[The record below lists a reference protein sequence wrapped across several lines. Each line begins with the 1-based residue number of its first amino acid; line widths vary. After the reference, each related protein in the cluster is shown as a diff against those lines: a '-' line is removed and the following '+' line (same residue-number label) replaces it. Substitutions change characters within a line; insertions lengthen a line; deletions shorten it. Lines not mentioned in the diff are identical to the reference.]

1 MAIRVT
7 VGHDTRRSARLD
19 AQLDALSEGI
29 KDRQKNARRLAGY
42 VRTQARRNVRKQ
54 ETVEGAPFTPRKRQR
69 AERAM
74 LKGLA
79 KSMAVLSRSKEGGGA
94 VVTWKN
100 GFTAKIGYRHQHGV
114 GEEWTPDRAERAY
127 GRPDYKA
134 PCTRRQAKALL
145 REGYR
150 LMVPMKGGGRRP
162 KRVSVLW
169 LERHF
174 TLGHA
179 GLVLRLMRTKS
190 AQGKQSW
197 LDTVPER
204 TFLGVTSGEADKMC
218 ERLAKTVLG
227 SVPT

>member
-1 MAIRVT
+1 MDIRLT

-19 AQLDALSEGI
+19 AQLEALGGEI
-29 KDRQKNARRLAGY
+29 KDRQKNARRLGGY
-42 VRTQARRNVRKQ
+42 VRTQARRNIRRQ
-54 ETVEGAPFTPRKRQR
+54 ETVEGAPFAPRKRQR

-79 KSMAVLSRSKEGGGA
+79 KTLAVISRSKDGGGVA
-94 VVTWKN
+94 VSWKN
-100 GFTAKIGYRHQHGV
+100 SLTARIAYRHQHGV
-114 GEEWTPDRAERAY
+114 GEEWTPERAAKVY
-127 GRPDYKA
+127 GRPDYNA
-134 PCTRRQAKALL
+134 PCTRRQAKALI

-169 LERHF
+169 LEKHF
-174 TLGHA
+174 ALGHA
-179 GLVLRLMRTKS
+179 GLVLRLMRTKQ
-190 AQGKQSW
+190 ARGKQAW

-204 TFLGVTSGEADKMC
+204 THLGVTSGEADKMC

-227 SVPT
+227 SLPT